1 MGATLPAQSASA
13 AIGLSQ
19 SGLGPSPGSDAST
32 STSTDDLPVKV
43 SAALPPVPGYLVSKI
58 CSGKF
63 VDFTLLRPCHL
74 KKLPTTEPSSFQILR
89 MIRSDLAP
97 VRSFV
102 DWAETWAVYTG
113 VLSDHDPKKVQN
125 LIGYFLLLAAASREV
140 PGLGWLDYDK
150 AFRKLAE
157 DDPNVNWGEG
167 SPTLWVTTVI
177 TKGSALGSK
186 DSSAAQ
192 QGGKKFCVVIA
203 GTMVF
208 APTI

>member
-1 MGATLPAQSASA
+1 MPAQSASA

-19 SGLGPSPGSDAST
+19 SGNGSSLGSDAAT

-43 SAALPPVPGYLVSKI
+43 SATLPPVPSYLVSKI

-63 VDFTLLRPCHL
+63 VDFTLRRPSNL
-74 KKLPTTEPSSFQILR
+74 KKLPTTEPSSFQISR

-102 DWAETWAVYTG
+102 EWADAWAVYTG
-113 VLSDHDPKKVQN
+113 VLSSHDPKKVQN
-125 LIGYFLLLAAASREV
+125 LIGYFLLLATASREV

-157 DDPNVNWGEG
+157 DDPNATEVKLAQPFG
-167 SPTLWVTTVI
+167 SPRL
-177 TKGSALGSK
+177 
-186 DSSAAQ
+186 
-192 QGGKKFCVVIA
+192 
-203 GTMVF
+203 
-208 APTI
+208 